1 MRPFDKLRNRVTLET
16 RDVAAGEFDRHALRV
31 VKSGVNRMVDSGM
44 SAEEARARLREL
56 SDFAAPW
63 AVWIAATLRV
73 PDHIEAGATRLPEL
87 AERAGADPDALERLL
102 RYLVARGVL
111 MREDDGYANTEVSR
125 LLVDDVGWRQ
135 WLDLD
140 GAPGIW
146 AESWTRLLEAV
157 RSGSPGRGEDWY
169 YGELART
176 GRAASFDSL
185 MAAQVLANADEVAIE
200 YDWGSVTDVVDVGG
214 GTGVMLATL
223 LAAHP
228 RLRGTLFDL
237 PQVVGSVEP
246 AERLSIVAG
255 NVFHGPVPSGDAY
268 VLSQVLHGWAD
279 DGAAEILRRCAEA
292 GRDDA
297 RVLIVEGLISERPS
311 ADQASFDLFMFT
323 LGGGRQRSLDDFGR
337 LAKSVGLEIRSS
349 KPLSTGNSLIELR
362 SSSPKSRPPGGH
374 A

>member
-1 MRPFDKLRNRVTLET
+1 
-16 RDVAAGEFDRHALRV
+16 
-31 VKSGVNRMVDSGM
+31 M
-44 SAEEARARLREL
+44 SDDDARARLREL
-56 SDFAAPW
+56 TDFAAPW
-63 AVWIAATLRV
+63 AVWIAATLRI

-102 RYLVARGVL
+102 RYLVTRGVL
-111 MREDDGYANTEVSR
+111 IREHDAYANTEVSR
-125 LLVDDVGWRQ
+125 LLTDEVGWRQ

-157 RSGSPGRGEDWY
+157 RTGSPGRGEDWY
-169 YGELART
+169 YAELVRT

-185 MAAQVLANADEVAIE
+185 MAAQVRTNADEVAIE
-200 YDWGSVTDVVDVGG
+200 HDWCSVTDVVDVGG
-214 GTGVMLATL
+214 GTGFMLATL

-237 PQVVGSVEP
+237 PQVVASVKP
-246 AERLSIVAG
+246 AERLTIVAG
-255 NVFHGPVPSGDAY
+255 DVFHDPLPPGDAY

-297 RVLIVEGLISERPS
+297 RILIVESLISERPS
-311 ADQASFDLFMFT
+311 ADEAGFDLFMFT
-323 LGGGRQRSLDDFGR
+323 LGGGRQRSLDDFRR
-337 LAKSVGLEIRSS
+337 LAKSVALEIHSS
-349 KPLSTGNSLIELR
+349 KPLSTGNALIELR
-362 SSSPKSRPPGGH
+362 STSP
-374 A
+374 